1 MLNIENLHKHYEKKH
16 ALKGINLSVSSGEIY
31 ALLGPNGAGKTTT
44 LNCCLG
50 FETPSEGHVQINGLN
65 PCVALAKTRQ
75 QIAYIPEN
83 VALYG
88 ELSGIENLEYFSELS
103 GHTYKVSALQAFLE
117 KAGLQKE
124 ATDRPLKNYSKGMR
138 QKVGVAIALAKKA
151 KVLLLDEPTSGLD
164 PRASHDFSLLL
175 AELAKDGMA
184 ILMATHDLFRTR
196 ETATHVGILSEGR
209 LVAEMDTS
217 SSTSSEIEE
226 VYLQKTSVNT
236 AAL

>member
-1 MLNIENLHKHYEKKH
+1 MLKIENLHKHYENKH
-16 ALKGINLSVSSGEIY
+16 ALKGISLSVSSGEIY

-50 FETPSEGHVQINGLN
+50 FESPSQGSVMINGFN
-65 PCVALAKTRQ
+65 PCTDVSQARQ

-103 GHTYKVSALQAFLE
+103 GHTYEVTILQNFLK

-124 ATDRPLKNYSKGMR
+124 ATHRPLKTYSKGMR
-138 QKVGVAIALAKKA
+138 QKVGVAIALAKQA
-151 KVLLLDEPTSGLD
+151 QILLLDEPTSGLD
-164 PRASHDFSLLL
+164 PRASHDFSILL
-175 AELAKDGMA
+175 EDLAKDGMA

-196 ETATHVGILSEGR
+196 DTASHVGILCDGL
-209 LVAEMDTS
+209 LVAEMNTDSTTS
-217 SSTSSEIEE
+217 AEIEE
-226 VYLQKTSVNT
+226 IYLAKTSITDV
-236 AAL
+236 A